1 MKKEVRL
8 DCSGEKCHNK
18 RYEGNWTGGGSALY
32 TLTGTVIHGKGNG
45 RKVGMPTANLY
56 YAEGAKLPERGVYG
70 VRARIDGKWYPGVTN
85 VGTRPSVDDDPRMTV
100 ETFLPGEDMDLYG
113 REMTIEFHIFLRGIR
128 KFPSLEAV
136 KEQVDQGI
144 RRTLAYFEEK
154 VPGGYDNEEKNK
166 KTAVQEKCRKN

>member
-1 MKKEVRL
+1 M
-8 DCSGEKCHNK
+8 
-18 RYEGNWTGGGSALY
+18 Y

-113 REMTIEFHIFLRGIR
+113 REMTIEFHIFL
-128 KFPSLEAV
+128 
-136 KEQVDQGI
+136 QGDP
-144 RRTLAYFEEK
+144 EVS
-154 VPGGYDNEEKNK
+154 VPGGSKRAGGSGYPPD
-166 KTAVQEKCRKN
+166 AGIL

>member
-1 MKKEVRL
+1 
-8 DCSGEKCHNK
+8 
-18 RYEGNWTGGGSALY
+18 
-32 TLTGTVIHGKGNG
+32 
-45 RKVGMPTANLY
+45 MPTANLY

-113 REMTIEFHIFLRGIR
+113 REMTIEFHILLRGIR

-136 KEQVDQGI
+136 KEQVDQDI

-154 VPGGYDNEEKNK
+154 VP
-166 KTAVQEKCRKN
+166 

>member
-1 MKKEVRL
+1 M
-8 DCSGEKCHNK
+8 
-18 RYEGNWTGGGSALY
+18 Y

-113 REMTIEFHIFLRGIR
+113 REMTIEFHISLRGIR
-128 KFPSLEAV
+128 KFPSL
-136 KEQVDQGI
+136 
-144 RRTLAYFEEK
+144 
-154 VPGGYDNEEKNK
+154 
-166 KTAVQEKCRKN
+166 

>member
-1 MKKEVRL
+1 MPRGQSFRSVE
-8 DCSGEKCHNK
+8 S
-18 RYEGNWTGGGSALY
+18 TGCG
-32 TLTGTVIHGKGNG
+32 
-45 RKVGMPTANLY
+45 
-56 YAEGAKLPERGVYG
+56 
-70 VRARIDGKWYPGVTN
+70 RIDGKWYPGVTN

-136 KEQVDQGI
+136 KEQVDQDI